1 MLIPVHTQRPDIF
14 EQELAG
20 TGIAVHAP
28 RVGEAI
34 PIP

>member
-1 MLIPVHTQRPDIF
+1 MF

-20 TGIAVHAP
+20 TGIAVHVP

-34 PIP
+34 PVS